1 MTKVAVE
8 MLQSLTEQ
16 AQCFMTYADVV
27 GKSWY
32 NTVRLKHAGRLRK
45 RSNQPW
51 MPMIAKQRHTTTPLL
66 YFEV

>member
-1 MTKVAVE
+1 VTKVAVE

-32 NTVRLKHAGRLRK
+32 NTVRLKHAGCLHR
-45 RSNQPW
+45 RSDQSW
-51 MPMIAKQRHTTTPLL
+51 MLMIDKQRHTTTPLL
-66 YFEV
+66 CLEV